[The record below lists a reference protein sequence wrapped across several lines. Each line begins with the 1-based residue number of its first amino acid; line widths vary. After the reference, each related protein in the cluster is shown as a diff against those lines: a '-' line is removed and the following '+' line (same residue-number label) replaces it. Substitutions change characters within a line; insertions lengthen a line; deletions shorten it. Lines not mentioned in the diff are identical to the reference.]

1 MCEGERGGGTIVCQ
15 HGFHL
20 RTKNPVQ
27 ALPFHLSKD
36 GSLFFVLCCKAMLVN
51 APINVLF

>member
-20 RTKNPVQ
+20 RTKNPVR

-36 GSLFFVLCCKAMLVN
+36 GSLFFFFFFKAMLVN